1 MLTVHRDLKP
11 QNILLKLTPS
21 NEVIPLI
28 SDFGL
33 CHELAPNRTHMT
45 TKYGMAGTLG
55 WIAPEMS
62 EDKSK
67 VVSVFL
73 HEITN
78 FNKENWQ
85 TSSNSI
91 LLVIMTFML
100 RNMSTIIV
108 GI

>member
-1 MLTVHRDLKP
+1 MHTLTVHRDLKP

-21 NEVIPLI
+21 PSNEVIALI

-33 CHELAPNRTHMT
+33 CRELANNQTHMT

-67 VVSVFL
+67 VVSVFF
-73 HEITN
+73 HEI
-78 FNKENWQ
+78 
-85 TSSNSI
+85 NSVFKKI
-91 LLVIMTFML
+91 
-100 RNMSTIIV
+100 
-108 GI
+108 

>member
-1 MLTVHRDLKP
+1 MIP
-11 QNILLKLTPS
+11 PPS

-33 CHELAPNRTHMT
+33 CRELADGQTHMT

-67 VVSVFL
+67 VVSVLL
-73 HEITN
+73 HEINTILTK
-78 FNKENWQ
+78 FNKRKFAK
-85 TSSNSI
+85 
-91 LLVIMTFML
+91 LC
-100 RNMSTIIV
+100 
-108 GI
+108 